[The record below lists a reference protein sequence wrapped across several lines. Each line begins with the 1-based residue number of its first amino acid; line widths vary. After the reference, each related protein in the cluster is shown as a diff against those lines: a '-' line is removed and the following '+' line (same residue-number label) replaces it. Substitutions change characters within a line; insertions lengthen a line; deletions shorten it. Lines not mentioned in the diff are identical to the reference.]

1 MARKIL
7 HTKLKIRSKFNWHF
21 HVLPYRVMF
30 YVYIPSLQEISGL
43 IKVRG
48 HLLPFASYHV
58 APWFTLSL
66 QEVTE
71 INSCHALRR
80 ETMRQN
86 ECQVLIVCWPRKHGR
101 TQGASG
107 VDNFYIY
114 KTYSHAFNQ
123 NLTEQRCT
131 DSDALWVWC
140 FRKYGLEYPNCL
152 FLKEYPIF
160 S

>member
-1 MARKIL
+1 MAGNIL

-21 HVLPYRVMF
+21 RVLPYRVMF
-30 YVYIPSLQEISGL
+30 YIYIPSLQEISGL
-43 IKVRG
+43 IKGRG

-58 APWFTLSL
+58 VPSFTLSL
-66 QEVTE
+66 EEVTE

-86 ECQVLIVCWPRKHGR
+86 ECQVLIICWPRKHGR
-101 TQGASG
+101 IQGASDVG
-107 VDNFYIY
+107 NFYIY

-131 DSDALWVWC
+131 DSDPLWVWC
-140 FRKYGLEYPNCL
+140 LESMVL
-152 FLKEYPIF
+152 KILIAFFFKEYAIF